1 MLCISTDV
9 LCCNSASW
17 LICTKFGTSVTPLY
31 GTPTSSSFLIP
42 LLAVQPSVNLSLFHS
57 CPPLLSVL
65 QLKSPVPHTLVLS
78 IFLNWLKP
86 PQLRFSYTSRAFWF
100 KNSQLSARYSYYFL
114 QRCPSHLSLPVFI
127 TLTMSGSFRAYKAH
141 YCSLFSMYHYHK

>member
-17 LICTKFGTSVTPLY
+17 LIYTKFGTSVTPLY
-31 GTPTSSSFLIP
+31 ATPTSSSFLIP

-57 CPPLLSVL
+57 CPPLLAVL
-65 QLKSPVPHTLVLS
+65 QLSLQFLTPLFFWSSSTDSSHLNSGFPTHCVPSGLRTVS
-78 IFLNWLKP
+78 FLLG
-86 PQLRFSYTSRAFWF
+86 
-100 KNSQLSARYSYYFL
+100 YSSYFL

-127 TLTMSGSFRAYKAH
+127 TLTMSGSYRAYKAH
-141 YCSLFSMYHYHK
+141 YCSLFCIYHYHK